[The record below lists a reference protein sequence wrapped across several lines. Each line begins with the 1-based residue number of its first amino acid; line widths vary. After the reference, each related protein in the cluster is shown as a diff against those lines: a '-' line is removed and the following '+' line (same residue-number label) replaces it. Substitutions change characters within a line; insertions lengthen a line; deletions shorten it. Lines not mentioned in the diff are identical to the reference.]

1 MTFTKEFTMRRI
13 VQSDANAF
21 DQYLGQKVVIYACRF
36 IYTGILEAVDNT
48 TILLSDAHIVYDT
61 GEHAKDKK
69 SWGVVE
75 KCWSNDWAVQIA
87 SIESFGLSPF

>member
-1 MTFTKEFTMRRI
+1 MRRI

-21 DQYLGQKVVIYACRF
+21 DQHLGKKIVIYACRF

-48 TILLSDAHIVYDT
+48 TILLSDAHIIYDT
-61 GEHAKDKK
+61 GEHTKDKK

-75 KCWSNDWAVQIA
+75 KCWTSDWAVQIA